1 MERISSPK
9 KMMMRSFAI
18 AINMAPEADTIA
30 RTWNSAPCTP
40 PRRRKPSATRALSS
54 MAIATNMVTR
64 TLKPSITTACLT

>member
-40 PRRRKPSATRALSS
+40 SRRR
-54 MAIATNMVTR
+54 
-64 TLKPSITTACLT
+64 